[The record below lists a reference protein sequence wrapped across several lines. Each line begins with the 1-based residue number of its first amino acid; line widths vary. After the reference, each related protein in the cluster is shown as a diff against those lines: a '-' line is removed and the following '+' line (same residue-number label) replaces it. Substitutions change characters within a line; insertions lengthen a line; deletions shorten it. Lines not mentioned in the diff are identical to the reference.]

1 MVKSEPPGPVPKP
14 VVKSRRPDSDD
25 DDITEQAVD
34 TNFFVTMKGAK
45 VSFSHELM
53 NFLF

>member
-1 MVKSEPPGPVPKP
+1 MA
-14 VVKSRRPDSDD
+14 KSRRPDSED

-45 VSFSHELM
+45 VSLSQYFNSLG
-53 NFLF
+53 LFVIIYN